1 MKFRNLIK
9 LLLEVAIYI
18 SAFGIT
24 DYYMDVLDIQPLRF
38 YLPLFIGSIFLINWL
53 EK

>member
-1 MKFRNLIK
+1 MKFRNLII
-9 LLLEVAIYI
+9 LLLEISLYI

-24 DYYMDVLDIQPLRF
+24 DYYMDVLDIQPLHF
-38 YLPLFIGSIFLINWL
+38 YLPLFFISIFFYYIL